1 MNKKSLLAL
10 LIVAVLLAF
19 GGLNIYRKITWT
31 EPTDGVIWKEKS
43 GRLVADQV
51 AANSPAYL
59 AGIKKG
65 DILYSINDLPVEN
78 RIDVAKSL
86 WVAVEAGRPV
96 KYQIG
101 RPAEILSPSPF
112 FLSQKRTNLLYYYM
126 ALIGLTTLAIAVI
139 VFFNSRR
146 SFAMPYVSFYLLCLI
161 FFSFY
166 VFSPTGQLDPLDNI
180 FYWLDK
186 ISILFFPS
194 LLVHFFLI
202 FPQRKR
208 TLKQRPYLA
217 SLLYLPGLILLLV
230 TLVLHS
236 PLATDWDNGLVAS
249 VYGTLER
256 GEIFL
261 FALYSFIALVSI
273 FHSLRHP
280 PSPLVRRQLRWI
292 LSGLGIGVCPF
303 VVFYALPFCFGRN
316 PSPYAELTILLQ
328 ALIPLTFAYSVS
340 RYRLMDFEV
349 LLKKAAT
356 LIFSYFVLAC
366 VYIVLSSQTRVF
378 SENRLNV
385 LVLGILAMILGA
397 TLFTPLKKLISSVF
411 DRFFYRRSYKYR
423 QTLLIIS
430 KELSRERS
438 LEKLSRSL
446 LELISQAL
454 SLKSLGLLLPE
465 KADSRTFQLTSFKGE
480 VPPGRRTITFETG
493 LYNLLREKEYI
504 ALDSPAERRNL
515 HKISEEL
522 VAMGLMHFLPLRVEK
537 NFIGCLGM
545 GKKLDN
551 TFLSREDWDLLTTI
565 SSPVALAIENASL
578 YEQASVRAVELERL
592 KDYSENIIESLT
604 VGVAVLDPQGQI
616 IGWNRV
622 LEGIFSLSKTQV
634 MGQTLKEV
642 LGPKNFLAL
651 FPTDTQQDF
660 RLLSEITLE
669 LKGGDKK
676 TFDIAKTPLFDN
688 RMIPYGTI
696 IVFEDIT
703 EKIRLQ
709 QRLVTSEKLASIG
722 LLSAGVAHEINT
734 PLTGISS
741 YVQMLQKRLT
751 DSHYTQILEKIEVQT
766 ERVSRIVKNL
776 LNFARNPSES
786 AFHKVSVTESLKE
799 IISLI
804 EYKLKAMSIKLEMD
818 LAPVKLVWAQGERLQ
833 QVFINIILNALDAM
847 PKGGTLRIQTRQ
859 QGQEVVITI
868 ADTGTGIEPRHLPHI
883 FDPFFTTKGIGKGT
897 GLGLSIAYAIIKE
910 HEGHISVES
919 EVGKGSGFTITIP
932 ADLDQRKSGQKASDM
947 RN

>member
-10 LIVAVLLAF
+10 FSVTILLAL
-19 GGLNIYRKITWT
+19 GGLNIYRKITWS
-31 EPTDGVIWKEKS
+31 EPTDGVTWKEKS

-65 DILYSINDLPVEN
+65 DILYSINDLPIET
-78 RIDVAKSL
+78 RIDITKSL
-86 WVAVEAGRPV
+86 WVAGEAGRPV

-112 FLSQKRTNLLYYYM
+112 FLTRKRTNLLYYYM
-126 ALIGLTTLAIAVI
+126 ALIGLTTLAIAVV

-146 SFAMPYVSFYLLCLI
+146 SFAMPYVSFCLLCLV

-166 VFSPTGQLDPLDNI
+166 VFSPTGQLDLLDSL

-186 ISILFFPS
+186 ISVLFFPP
-194 LLVHFFLI
+194 LLVHFFFI
-202 FPQRKR
+202 FPQRKKA
-208 TLKQRPYLA
+208 LKQRPSLA
-217 SLLYLPGLILLLV
+217 SLLYVPGLVLLLL
-230 TLVLHS
+230 TLGLNS
-236 PLATDWDNGLVAS
+236 PLAAGGNTGLVAS
-249 VYGTLER
+249 AYGTVQR
-256 GEIFL
+256 AEIFL
-261 FALYSFIALVSI
+261 FAIYSVIALAGI

-303 VVFYALPFCFGRN
+303 VFFYAVPYCFGRN
-316 PSPYAELTILLQ
+316 PSQYAELTILLQ
-328 ALIPLTFAYSVS
+328 AFIPLTFAYSVS

-366 VYIVLSSQTRVF
+366 LYIILSSQTQVF

-385 LVLGILAMILGA
+385 LILGILAMILGA
-397 TLFTPLKKLISSVF
+397 TLFTPLKRLISSVF

-438 LEKLSRSL
+438 LEKLSHSL

-465 KADSRTFQLTSFKGE
+465 KADSRTFRLTSFKGDAAAH
-480 VPPGRRTITFETG
+480 PRTITFEAK
-493 LYNLLREKEYI
+493 LYDLLREKEYI
-504 ALDSPAERRNL
+504 AFDSAAERRDL
-515 HKISEEL
+515 HKGGEEL
-522 VAMGLMHFLPLRVEK
+522 VPLGLVHFLPLRVER
-537 NFIGCLGM
+537 NLIGCLGM

-622 LEGIFSLSKTQV
+622 LEGLFSLSKGQV
-634 MGQTLKEV
+634 MGKTLKEV
-642 LGPKNFLAL
+642 LGPRNFLAL

-696 IVFEDIT
+696 VVFEDIT

-709 QRLVTSEKLASIG
+709 QQLVTSEKLASMG

-741 YVQMLQKRLT
+741 YIQMLQKKLA
-751 DSHYTQILEKIEVQT
+751 DSHYAQILEKIEVQT

-786 AFHKVSVTESLKE
+786 AFHKVSIAESLKE

-804 EYKLKAMSIKLEMD
+804 EYKLKAMSIQLEMD
-818 LAPVKLVWAQGERLQ
+818 LAPVKLIWAQGERLQ
-833 QVFINIILNALDAM
+833 QVFINIILNAIDAM
-847 PKGGTLRIQTRQ
+847 PKGGTLRIETRQ
-859 QGQEVVITI
+859 QGGEVVIQI
-868 ADTGTGIEPRHLPHI
+868 ADTGTGIEPRHLPHV

-910 HEGHISVES
+910 HEGHIAVES
-919 EVGKGSGFTITIP
+919 EVGKGSRFTITIP
-932 ADLDQRKSGQKASDM
+932 ADLDQRKSGPKASYV